1 VENLL
6 LGATD
11 AFTPIAVA
19 SVFCGILL
27 GYVVGVLPGLSRPA
41 ALAIAVPITYYLTP
55 ISAIAFLI
63 GVTKASAAGGATGA
77 IMLNTPGEPSSA
89 ATCFDGYPLAR
100 QGQATKALKVALFA
114 SVFGDIMATLALI
127 MMAKPLA
134 SFALKM
140 GPLEMTAVMLF
151 ALTFI
156 AALSGKSLTRG
167 LIAGILG
174 LFLATVGLDPE
185 SATPRLTFGMIEL
198 FDGVPLVAATVGM
211 LAFTEMLV
219 QGESYLANVRKGE
232 LPEMMQR
239 DDSDLSWPEIR
250 RVAPTAVR
258 STGVGIAAGIIPG
271 LGPTIGAFLAYAV
284 ARKMAKPGDRYG
296 DGEIKGVA
304 AAEAADNAVLPA
316 SMIPLFAIGL
326 PGSVSAAIL
335 ASAFMVHGVIP
346 GPLIFDQYPRLMYGI
361 YVSMIVASVCM
372 LIVGRIGLHFFA
384 RIGRVPIVLIIPNV
398 VVLCVIGVF
407 LERHQLFSVY
417 AMLGLGV
424 LGYFMQRYG
433 YSVVTFLIGFVVG
446 PLFELSLRQ
455 AIIVSDSDPVEIFNH
470 PIAIAFLLMTA
481 GAAAMFLKR
490 ERPGG
495 ASALANDLLAD
506 KRDAKS

>member
-1 VENLL
+1 MENLF
-6 LGATD
+6 LGAMD
-11 AFTPIAVA
+11 AFEPLAVF

-41 ALAIAVPITYYLTP
+41 ALAIAVPITYYLSP

-89 ATCFDGYPLAR
+89 ATCFDGYPMAKA
-100 QGQATKALKVALFA
+100 GQATKALKTALFA
-114 SVFGDIMATLALI
+114 SVFGDIVATLVLI
-127 MMAKPLA
+127 LLAKPLA
-134 SFALKM
+134 SFALRM
-140 GPLEMTAVMLF
+140 GPLEMTSVMIF
-151 ALTFI
+151 ALMFI

-167 LIAGILG
+167 LISGIFG

-185 SATPRLTFGMIEL
+185 SATPRLTFGVIEL
-198 FDGVPLVAATVGM
+198 YDGVPLVAATVGM

-219 QGESYLANVRKGE
+219 QGETYIANLRKGMA
-232 LPEMMQR
+232 PEMMKR
-239 DDSDLSWPEIR
+239 DCSDLTWPDVR
-250 RVAPTAVR
+250 RVAPTVFR

-284 ARKMAKPGDRYG
+284 AKKSAKPGDRFG
-296 DGEIKGVA
+296 EGEIKGVA
-304 AAEAADNAVLPA
+304 ATEAADNAVLPA

-335 ASAFMVHGVIP
+335 VSAFMIHGVIP
-346 GPLIFDQYPRLMYGI
+346 GPLIFEQYPRLIYGI

-372 LIVGRIGLHFFA
+372 LLVGRIGLHFFA
-384 RIGRVPIVLIIPNV
+384 RIGRVPIVLIVPNV
-398 VVLCVIGVF
+398 LVLCLVGVF

-417 AMLGLGV
+417 AMLV
-424 LGYFMQRYG
+424 LGLLGYVMQRYG

-455 AIIVSDSDPVEIFNH
+455 AIIVSNGDPAVLVDH
-470 PIAIAFLLMTA
+470 PIAVAFLVMAL
-481 GAAAMFLKR
+481 AAAVMFLKR

-495 ASALANDLLAD
+495 AVEESV
-506 KRDAKS
+506 RGHG